1 MARPPL
7 LILPL
12 LALAGCGPLHP
23 AAPTPPATP
32 DLDYPVGAFS
42 LTERSGKAVTDQD
55 LRGKVW
61 VASFVFTRCT
71 GPCPAVTATVRR
83 LQSELADQP
92 DVMFVTFTV
101 DPDRDRPD
109 ELKKYADHFKA
120 DPNRWL
126 FLTGDEKAIHALV
139 QRQFKQTAT
148 RKQGE
153 DVKPGDEFDHST
165 RLAVVDKKGVIRATF
180 QGVRDDRDPDAD
192 RRFEDGLAKLKEKVK
207 QLAAEN

>member
-1 MARPPL
+1 MTRL
-7 LILPL
+7 LPL
-12 LALAGCGPLHP
+12 LLLVPVGCGPVRP
-23 AAPTPPATP
+23 ATPSAPGTP
-32 DLDYPVGAFS
+32 DLDYPVGSFS
-42 LTERSGKAVTDQD
+42 LTERSGKTVTEKD
-55 LRGKVW
+55 LLGKVW

-109 ELKKYADHFKA
+109 ELKKYADYFKA
-120 DPNRWL
+120 DPKRWL
-126 FLTGDEKAIHALV
+126 FLTGDEKTVHDLV
-139 QRQFKQTAT
+139 QKQFKQTAV
-148 RKQGE
+148 RKQGA

-165 RLAVVDKKGVIRATF
+165 RLAVVDKKGIIRATF
-180 QGVRDDRDPDAD
+180 QGVRGDRDPDAD
-192 RRFEDGLAKLKEKVK
+192 QRFEDGLTRLKEKVK